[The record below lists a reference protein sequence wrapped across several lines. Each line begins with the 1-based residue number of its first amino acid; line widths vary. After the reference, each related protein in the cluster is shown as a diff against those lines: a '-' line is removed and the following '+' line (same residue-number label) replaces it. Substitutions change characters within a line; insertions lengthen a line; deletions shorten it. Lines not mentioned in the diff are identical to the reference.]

1 MWRIGWAP
9 NNASRWQ
16 MGFNSVFKVLNPQSK
31 GNTVNNFVTSLL
43 SKILRWRTQFSST
56 TTFGLLIFLPFTTDK
71 WNVGKNVWLCCS
83 ARLLKCMVMLFST
96 CFEMYVYVV
105 QHVFWDVWLCCSA
118 RCFEMY
124 VYVVQHVFWD
134 VCLCCSARCF
144 EMYGYV
150 AQHVFWNVWLCCSAR
165 VLKLS

>member
-31 GNTVNNFVTSLL
+31 GNTMNNFVTSPL
-43 SKILRWRTQFSST
+43 SKILRWRTLFSST

-83 ARLLKCMVMLFST
+83 ARCFEMYGYVAQHVVLKCMVMLLST
-96 CFEMYVYVV
+96 SFEMNGYVA
-105 QHVFWDVWLCCSA
+105 QHVFWNVWLCCSA

-124 VYVVQHVFWD
+124 VYVVQHVFW
-134 VCLCCSARCF
+134 
-144 EMYGYV
+144 
-150 AQHVFWNVWLCCSAR
+150 NVWLCCSAR